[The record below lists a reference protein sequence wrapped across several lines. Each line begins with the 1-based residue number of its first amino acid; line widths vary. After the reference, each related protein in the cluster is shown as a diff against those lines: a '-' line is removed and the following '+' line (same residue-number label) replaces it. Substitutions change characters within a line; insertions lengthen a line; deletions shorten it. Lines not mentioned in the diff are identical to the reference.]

1 LICDITISSTDYVTL
16 EDGVFGFRLD
26 NGSWSGAVGMV
37 VRKEVD
43 VGISFFAY
51 LVDRMDAVDFL
62 PPIWNVK

>member
-1 LICDITISSTDYVTL
+1 MAPNDA
-16 EDGVFGFRLD
+16 VFGSQLD
-26 NGSWSGAVGMV
+26 NGSWTGAVGMV

-51 LVDRMDAVDFL
+51 LLDRMYAVDFL